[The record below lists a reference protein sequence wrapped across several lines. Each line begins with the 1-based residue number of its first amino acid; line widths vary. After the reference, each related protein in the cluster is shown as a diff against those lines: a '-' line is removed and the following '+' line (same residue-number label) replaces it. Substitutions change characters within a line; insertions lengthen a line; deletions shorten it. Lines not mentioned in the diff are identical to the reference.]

1 MTMTSNEWEF
11 FEEQIALRV
20 LTEAQGLSAAIS
32 DLSRLNPRHSAES
45 LLLGAISVATNLD
58 RDTNLFEESTA
69 EILIERYRIIAVLA
83 ADIATL
89 SSERRSCGDLQMFWL
104 GSGSEVFAPR
114 TK

>member
-11 FEEQIALRV
+11 FEQQIALRV

-32 DLSRLNPRHSAES
+32 DLCRLNPRHSAEN

-83 ADIATL
+83 ADVAVL
-89 SSERRSCGDLQMFWL
+89 SSGRRSCGDLQMFWL
-104 GSGSEVFAPR
+104 GSGSKVFAPR
-114 TK
+114 TQ